1 MQAST
6 GKRYGLLK
14 IEKMMK
20 EFGLKRIVIAAL
32 VLFCGLLMSQFAQAE
47 QSYWVE
53 FTDKGQWESLSQGEL
68 ETAAFDHGLTQR
80 AIDRR
85 ELEGLAGDDLITL
98 DDLPPDA
105 EYVAMLGELG
115 AQLCQQSWWFNLVS
129 VRADDQVMAQ
139 IAELPFVKR
148 VHRVAAMS
156 MARSSYE
163 VVEEF
168 DGNPAPGPGIDTPGS
183 YGRSYLQALQV
194 NAVEAHRQGITGKGV
209 LMVVIDGGFELS
221 HECFENLDVIAEWD
235 VTDNDDYTGQEPEDA
250 RGQTSHGT
258 GCLSEIA
265 GYSPG
270 NLIGI
275 AYEASFVLVK
285 SEYIPTET
293 VQEEDDWV
301 AGLEWAERLGASV
314 GSSSLGYTDWYN
326 AAMYDGWYPLTSRA
340 ITRAFEKGVVF
351 VTSASNDGPQPMTLG
366 APADCY
372 GGLSIGAIDSLGTI
386 GRFSSRG
393 PTADG
398 RIKPD
403 LVTRGVQ
410 TLLASPQTQNNYAYW
425 NGTSM
430 ACPIGAGVV
439 ALVRQAQPEWSAAE
453 VMEALRMTADRAD
466 HPDNTYGWG
475 IPDVMKAIAYEGE

>member
-1 MQAST
+1 MRFEMKD
-6 GKRYGLLK
+6 KRLRRMFFFLLAIVFGLLVS
-14 IEKMMK
+14 
-20 EFGLKRIVIAAL
+20 LQV
-32 VLFCGLLMSQFAQAE
+32 QA
-47 QSYWVE
+47 QSYWIE
-53 FTDKGQWESLSQGEL
+53 FTDKGQWENLNQVEL
-68 ETAAFDHGLTQR
+68 EAAAFEHGLTQR
-80 AIDRR
+80 AIERR
-85 ELEGLAGDDLITL
+85 ELEGLSGDALITL

-105 EYVAMLGELG
+105 EYMAMIRELG
-115 AQLCQQSWWFNLVS
+115 ADLEQQSRWFNCVS
-129 VRADDQVMAQ
+129 VMADDAVLAQ
-139 IAELPFVKR
+139 IRELPFVQSVER
-148 VHRVAAMS
+148 VGVLEI
-156 MARSSYE
+156 ARSSYE

-183 YGRSYLQALQV
+183 YGPSYLQALQV

-209 LMVVIDGGFELS
+209 LLVIIDGGFELS
-221 HECFENLDVIAEWD
+221 HECFETVDIFAEWD
-235 VTDNDDYTGQEPEDA
+235 VTENDDYTGQEPEDA

-258 GCLSEIA
+258 GCLSEIG

-275 AYEASFVLVK
+275 AYEASFVLVN
-285 SEYIPTET
+285 SEYVPTET

-326 AAMYDGWYPLTSRA
+326 TAMYDGVYPLTSRA
-340 ITRAFEKGVVF
+340 ITRAYEKGMVV
-351 VTSASNDGPQPMTLG
+351 VTSASNEGPQPMTLG

-372 GGLSIGAIDSLGTI
+372 GGLAIGAIDSLGMI
-386 GRFSSRG
+386 GGFSSRG

-403 LVTRGVQ
+403 LVTRGVR
-410 TLLASPQTQNNYAYW
+410 TLLCSPQTRNRYSYW

-439 ALVRQAQPEWSAAE
+439 ALVRQAQPEWSAAQ
-453 VMEALRMTADRAD
+453 VMEALKMTADRAD
-466 HPDNTYGWG
+466 RPGNVYGWG
-475 IPDVMKAIAYEGE
+475 IPDVMKAIAYEFE

>member
-1 MQAST
+1 MRENQTIRPLAAT
-6 GKRYGLLK
+6 LLAGLL
-14 IEKMMK
+14 
-20 EFGLKRIVIAAL
+20 LLIAAPA
-32 VLFCGLLMSQFAQAE
+32 FAG
-47 QSYWVE
+47 QSWWVE
-53 FTDKGQWESLSQGEL
+53 FSDKGVWSTLDQPDL
-68 ETAAFDHGLTQR
+68 EAAAFEHGLTQR

-85 ELEGLAGDDLITL
+85 KVEGLSGDDLITL
-98 DDLPPDA
+98 DDLPPDPD
-105 EYVAMLGELG
+105 YVAIVTELG
-115 AQLCQQSWWFNLVS
+115 AAVRQQSRWFNRVS
-129 VRADDQVMAQ
+129 VDADAGT
-139 IAELPFVKR
+139 IALIEQLPFVER
-148 VHRVAAMS
+148 VTPVGKMLP
-156 MARSSYE
+156 ARSSYE
-163 VVEEF
+163 VVETF

-209 LMVVIDGGFELS
+209 LMVIIDGGYELS

-235 VTDNDDYTGQEPEDA
+235 VTNNDNYTGQSPEDPE
-250 RGQTSHGT
+250 GQSHHGT
-258 GCLSEIA
+258 GCLSEIS

-275 AYEASFVLVK
+275 AYEASWLLVK
-285 SEYIPTET
+285 SEYVADET

-301 AGLEWAERLGASV
+301 AGLEWAERLGAQV

-326 AAMYDGWYPLTSRA
+326 TADYDGQYPITSRA
-340 ITRAFEKGVVF
+340 ITRAAQKGLLM
-351 VTSASNDGPQPMTLG
+351 VTSASNEGPQPMTLG
-366 APADCY
+366 APADNY

-403 LVTRGVQ
+403 LVTRGVR
-410 TLLASPQTQNNYAYW
+410 TLLASPETHHKYSYW

-430 ACPIGAGVV
+430 ACPIAAGVA
-439 ALVRQAQPEWSAAE
+439 ALVRQAHPEWDVE
-453 VMEALRMTADRAD
+453 TVIRALKETADRAD

-475 IPDVMKAIAYEGE
+475 IPDVMKAIAWTGE